1 MQESLPY
8 CLDSL
13 KPHPPS
19 PAILVHYLIIITI
32 PLIII
37 RYYMTTLDMTGICT
51 HTQKLVTTVQPQ
63 LGILSYDT
71 DRPIRIADLP
81 GLVEGAH
88 ANVGMGHK
96 FLRHIERT
104 SILLFVIDIGGFQLS
119 PKHPKR
125 EAWQTVTLLIEELE
139 AYQVGLSERPALLA
153 VNKMDTDCVQRKF
166 ALLMNHLSTT
176 LSKKFSGVVPVSALY
191 RTGLDQLKTS
201 LAELL

>member
-1 MQESLPY
+1 MY
-8 CLDSL
+8 
-13 KPHPPS
+13 
-19 PAILVHYLIIITI
+19 
-32 PLIII
+32 
-37 RYYMTTLDMTGICT
+37 T
-51 HTQKLVTTVQPQ
+51 HTQKLVTTVRPQ

-153 VNKMDTDCVQRKF
+153 VNKMDTDCAQRKL

-176 LSKKFSGVVPVSALY
+176 LSKKFSRVVPVSALY